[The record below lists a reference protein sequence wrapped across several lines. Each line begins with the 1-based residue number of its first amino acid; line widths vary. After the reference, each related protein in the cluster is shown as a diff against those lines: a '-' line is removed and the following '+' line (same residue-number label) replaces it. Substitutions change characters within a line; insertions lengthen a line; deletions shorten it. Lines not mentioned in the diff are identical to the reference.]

1 MRVNGIDVRKYGA
14 KLLTVEEQPP
24 QMTLSKDWISR
35 ALLPTEYET
44 DIPLGSLKLTIYFR
58 ASNRAELQR
67 AVSRFMMLFRTSAVL
82 DEIKNYK
89 GKYKAYLT
97 DDSLTKT
104 LNLSKKILELSIDGY
119 FFDDEETA
127 TFDGKTEGTIYP
139 EGSRR
144 IPCTMEITAK
154 SDLTDYTVT
163 LNGEEYVVEELE
175 EGKTLIIDGGT
186 GTATIDGENAF
197 GSVDMWQF
205 PRLEPEENAVT
216 FSSDQAAVTFRW
228 TPIWI

>member
-1 MRVNGIDVRKYGA
+1 MRVNGVDVRKYGA
-14 KLLTVEEQPP
+14 VLLTVEEQPP
-24 QMTLSKDWISR
+24 KMELSKDWISG

-44 DIPLGSLKLTIYFR
+44 DIPLGTLDLTLYFR
-58 ASNRAELQR
+58 APNRAELQR
-67 AVSRFMMLFRTSAVL
+67 QVSRFMMLFKKSAVL
-82 DEIKNYK
+82 DEIKDYK

-104 LNLSKKILELSIDGY
+104 LDLKKKILSLSIDGY
-119 FFDDEETA
+119 FFDDEQTA
-127 TFDGKTEGTIYP
+127 TFDGKTSGTVYP
-139 EGSRR
+139 EGSRQ
-144 IPCTMEITAK
+144 IPCVIEITAK

-163 LNGEEYVVEELE
+163 LNGEEYTVESLTS
-175 EGKTLIIDGGT
+175 GKKLIIDGGS
-186 GTATIDGENAF
+186 GTATIDGSNAF

-205 PRLEPEENAVT
+205 PHLEPEENAVT